1 MRGGRYY
8 DLGTGPKPSSRWAF
22 TNRRPCGHSGLVRAE
37 KGEVMLFEI
46 KHRFTDEVLFSLEC
60 GSLKLCVI
68 AAVKAKTYLD
78 SANLGGA
85 DLGGADLGGA
95 DLRGA
100 DLRGADLRGADLGG
114 ADLRGADLR
123 GADLRGADLGGAD
136 LIDGGQD
143 ARGYRFYAWR
153 DKEGVIV
160 YRAGCHEWRSI
171 DEALAW
177 YGDEYPS
184 NGDRIEC
191 VARLNLLHSEALRR
205 WPVAVEVAA

>member
-1 MRGGRYY
+1 MI
-8 DLGTGPKPSSRWAF
+8 
-22 TNRRPCGHSGLVRAE
+22 
-37 KGEVMLFEI
+37 FEI

-95 DLRGA
+95 YLRGA
-100 DLRGADLRGADLGG
+100 NLGG
-114 ADLRGADLR
+114 ADLDSANLG